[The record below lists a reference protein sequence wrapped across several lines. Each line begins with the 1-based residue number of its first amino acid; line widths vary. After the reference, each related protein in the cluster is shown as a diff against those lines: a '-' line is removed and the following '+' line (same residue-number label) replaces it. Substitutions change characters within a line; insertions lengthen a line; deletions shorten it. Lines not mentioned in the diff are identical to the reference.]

1 MKEIWKPIKGYEGIY
16 EISNFGKVKSI
27 RYFNHVNNKIYSR
40 EKILKLSLNEKGYFR
55 VGLYKSGKEIKFKVH
70 RLVAENFIPNPNKYN
85 EVNHIDGNKQN
96 NCVDNLEWCTHS
108 HNIKEAVKLGLIVP
122 PINIKK

>member
-40 EKILKLSLNEKGYFR
+40 EKMLKLSLNEKGYFR